1 VLLLYYFQAYVNL
14 IISICIQMQ
23 GLLGGKASD
32 GKGGEGQASKR
43 ALGNTV

>member
-1 VLLLYYFQAYVNL
+1 
-14 IISICIQMQ
+14 
-23 GLLGGKASD
+23 LGGKASD